1 MTQRRPRWG
10 RPERGALRWLSGR
23 FAVAVVTVWAAATV
37 GFLAMRAIPGDPVD
51 VMLGPL
57 SSTSAE
63 QRTAIR
69 ADLGLD
75 RPLLQQYLAT
85 MGDLLRGDLGRSYQ
99 QQLDVSEII
108 ARQLTPTLQ
117 LTALSLLFA
126 LLLVVLGQAL
136 LRTGTRTGRARGAV
150 VATFEVLA
158 VTLPSFWI
166 GFLLLTVFSF
176 GLGWFPPGGSLG
188 FASLVLPSIAIA
200 IPVAGFLGQLVSGE
214 LDRAERSGYAL
225 TARAGGASRL
235 EIVSRHG
242 LRHAVPATA
251 AITGTIVGGVLGGAV
266 LVERVFSRPGLGQ
279 VTLTAI
285 LNRDLPVVFGLIVLS
300 ACLFAVVGILVDAVV
315 TWADPRPGSRRA
327 VAR

>member
-1 MTQRRPRWG
+1 MKGGGQRVQQG
-10 RPERGALRWLSGR
+10 SASVVRWLGSR
-23 FAVAVVTVWAAATV
+23 LAASVVTVWAAATV
-37 GFLAMRAIPGDPVD
+37 GFLAMRAVPGDPVD

-63 QRTAIR
+63 QRAVIR

-75 RPLLQQYLAT
+75 RPLAQQYLDT
-85 MGDLLRGDLGRSYQ
+85 MVGLLRGDLGTSYQ
-99 QQLDVSEII
+99 QHLEVTAVIG
-108 ARQLTPTLQ
+108 RQLAPTLQ
-117 LTALSLLFA
+117 LAALA
-126 LLLVVLGQAL
+126 LAVAVLLVSVGQIFA
-136 LRTGTRTGRARGAV
+136 RTGARTGRARGGL
-150 VATFEVLA
+150 VAASEVLA

-176 GLGWFPPGGSLG
+176 GLGWFPPGGSAG
-188 FASLVLPSIAIA
+188 FSALVLPAVAIA
-200 IPVAGFLGQLVSGE
+200 IPVAGFLGQLLSGE

-235 EIVSRHG
+235 EIVARHG
-242 LRHAVPATA
+242 LRHAVPATVA
-251 AITGTIVGGVLGGAV
+251 LTGTIVGSVLGGAV

-285 LNRDLPVVFGLIVLS
+285 LNRDLPVVFGLVVLS
-300 ACLFAVVGILVDAVV
+300 ACLFAGIGILVDVIV
-315 TWADPRPGSRRA
+315 TWADPRPASRLA

>member
-1 MTQRRPRWG
+1 MTQRRR
-10 RPERGALRWLSGR
+10 RSKSPEPGALRWLFGR
-23 FAVAVVTVWAAATV
+23 LAVAVVTVWAAATI
-37 GFLAMRAIPGDPVD
+37 GFLAMRAIPGDPVA

-57 SSTSAE
+57 SSTSNE
-63 QRTAIR
+63 QRAAIR
-69 ADLGLD
+69 EDLGLD
-75 RPLLQQYLAT
+75 HSLVQQYLHT

-108 ARQLTPTLQ
+108 ARQLGPTVQ
-117 LTALSLLFA
+117 LAALSLLFA
-126 LLLVVLGQAL
+126 VALVVLGQAL
-136 LRTGTRTGRARGAV
+136 LRTGSRTGKARRAMIGAS
-150 VATFEVLA
+150 EVLA

-176 GLGWFPPGGSLG
+176 GLGWFPPGGSIG

-200 IPVAGFLGQLVSGE
+200 IPVSGFLGQLVSGE
-214 LDRAERSGYAL
+214 LDGAERSGYAL

-235 EIVSRHG
+235 EIVTRHG

-315 TWADPRPGSRRA
+315 TWADPRPASRRA
-327 VAR
+327 VSR